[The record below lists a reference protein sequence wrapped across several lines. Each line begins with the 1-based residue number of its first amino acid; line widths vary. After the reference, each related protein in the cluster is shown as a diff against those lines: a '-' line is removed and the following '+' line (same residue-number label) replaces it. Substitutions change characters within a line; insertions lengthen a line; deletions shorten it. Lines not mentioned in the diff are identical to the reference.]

1 MDFSSSS
8 LHPRSED
15 SWILER
21 MREGELKDLMIKLDL
36 RLIDE
41 SIIEDPSPEWGEK
54 WTVSKLDFFALRA
67 NSSSDDHR
75 VSRTPAEE
83 LTAFGVECEG
93 QRTITVGVVLGD
105 VAVICAELFTAVL
118 NLLLQLV
125 TNRGVEIGTVDEE
138 SGQEA
143 SVERHDQLMRR
154 IVG

>member
-41 SIIEDPSPEWGEK
+41 SIIEDPSPEWGIHGPLF
-54 WTVSKLDFFALRA
+54 KLDFFALRA
-67 NSSSDDHR
+67 NSSSGSNHR
-75 VSRTPAEE
+75 VRGPSAEE
-83 LTAFGVECEG
+83 LTAFGVKCKG
-93 QRTITVGVVLGD
+93 QWTGTIGVVLAN
-105 VAVICAELFTAVL
+105 VAVICAEFLTASL
-118 NLLLQLV
+118 DLLLQLITNGLIEFV
-125 TNRGVEIGTVDEE
+125 TVGEV

-143 SVERHDQLMRR
+143 GVERHA
-154 IVG
+154 